1 MNQTQCQTQNDFH
14 FSTLMV
20 HCRTKLFFVSHCFFM
35 VFSNFHE
42 ISSFPLTK
50 EMFIPKVV
58 TSNVIPEPTILPG
71 NIAAPV
77 DSGDPRRKIM
87 ACPRQRNAA
96 KTALKCGNIAH
107 ATRRREV
114 QHG

>member
-1 MNQTQCQTQNDFH
+1 MDQTECQARKGFH
-14 FSTLMV
+14 ASTFMV

-58 TSNVIPEPTILPG
+58 TNNVIPASTILRG

-77 DSGDPRRKIM
+77 DSGNPRRKIM
-87 ACPRQRNAA
+87 ASPRQRNAA
-96 KTALKCGNIAH
+96 KTALKCGNTIHSAH
-107 ATRRREV
+107 RREV